1 MSVEFGCIGFAADRS
16 VKSLVQMAGGL
27 LGLFALCVSLLL
39 SPVHAQDVERL
50 QPGEALAT
58 QFSGTR
64 IVDGV
69 TVIDESGTVGSVFDI
84 RAPGTP
90 PRGEHWWNE
99 PQRLAVTAGQVGQVF
114 GIALDDASPPNIYLT
129 ATAAFGLHRNPDN
142 SDWMAGM
149 WGEDGG
155 PGTVYRLRA
164 DNDYRPEVF
173 AHVTL
178 EGRANTGA
186 ALGNIAFDRWNRQ
199 FYVSDLETGMIHVL
213 ALEDGA
219 ELGRFDHG
227 VDGRTDFYDAVFEDR
242 MSLDPVAFD
251 PETGA
256 RTDDCAAG
264 AFDRTPECWNLADF
278 RRRVWGLGVHRNDAT
293 GTVRLYYA
301 IWGSAGL
308 GNPAWDDAGD
318 DQRNAVWS
326 VGTGQDGA
334 IDVGSV
340 RREFALPDFFTDPAE
355 RDRHG
360 PSHPVSDIAFQ
371 MTPGRNVMILAERGG
386 MRNLGLDRE
395 APFAMPH
402 GARVLRF
409 ELDENAVWQPVGRYD
424 IGYYDRRGEGAP
436 FLRANSAG
444 GVSFGYGYG
453 PSHELD
459 LQQRDAWL
467 WATGDRLCSSEA
479 LCFDSSAGTHTD
491 ASQVHGLQ
499 GAAELPFDEL
509 MPGAAA
515 APYPEPGPATPA
527 HTPNRSAMIDLDIN
541 VDAAGN
547 GIEAEL
553 VRNDATLVGDVEVF
567 QRGEPAP
574 YPDDVDV
581 ADLPV
586 DEGAIPD
593 FPPVEPPD
601 EGLWPP
607 DGAPELGLVKTGP
620 AVCAPGGLCTYAI
633 TITNHGG
640 APYAGPVFVQDFPPE
655 GSLLFASSFGW
666 SCTAAEDWINCTS
679 TPVVMAPGD
688 AITLIQTVELPPEI
702 LTATVENCGNIIWP
716 AADATSWARVRL
728 WVEQVLAFEGR
739 LDPALVDGTMSPETH
754 DAIRAYQHDHG
765 LPETGTIT
773 PGLLATMF
781 PASSRMAGDA
791 NDANDGMCIETPI
804 DPAAV
809 PALSAFE
816 LGIAKDLVGACRPGE
831 ECIFDITVTNNGD
844 GAFNGDL
851 SIGEVIVGLRDED
864 GAWVP
869 ATWPRAVSPGW
880 NCDGDGSGGACE
892 LDGVYLGPGESGTF
906 RMNNPLDRDFAES
919 RLRNCARFRWEGMG
933 VEPDANE
940 DNDEACITIDVEP
953 LVIDPETEDV
963 DLAITKAVP
972 HGHMCHAGER
982 CVFVVTIENRGTQD
996 YTGTVAFD
1004 DHANIE
1010 GTGIPAEDITTPGA
1024 WDCSRAGASEHIR
1037 RCSWSGS
1044 IGNGDGVSVE
1054 MVVAVPDTS
1063 ADVTLYNCAEIAWDG
1078 MEFPLGRD
1086 ANSDND
1092 GEVCAETEILPA
1104 EEPEEPGS
1112 GGANTDMAIEI
1123 DPRGPCPRGEWCRFD
1138 ARLLNLGPDDFSGDV
1153 VINRNFTLIATDGTE
1168 EVIFSAAVRREDE
1181 EIAHGGVLE
1190 YQPGPEIPDED
1201 GYQSVRVCETFN
1213 VAASGITE
1221 PDTDAARDNNTAC
1234 RVAEITERREST
1246 DFSMDVLERDAC
1258 TVGGPCFFEWELT
1271 NLGPTEYTG
1280 EPAVHHVLTA
1290 VSESGAETVLDD
1302 SIYTYSE
1309 QHLVP
1314 FGADAEFLWD
1324 YRWTIPEDAEYTQV
1338 RMCNTFLPDE
1348 SGVTELDTAEARG
1361 NNADCAT
1368 IDVRGRGADISLE
1381 GHSSC
1386 QRGATCRDIT
1396 LSLTNEG
1403 DETYS
1408 GMLGLRGTLRPVVP
1422 IVSVEA
1428 EGGWN
1433 CQPLQAGA
1441 YNCHHTA
1448 FTLAPGAS
1456 QTIRLVVDIPRAFA
1470 ENRIRH
1476 EMQLIWPGHDPDS
1489 PPPEGA
1495 GDTNPENDRDGVW
1508 VTITDTAPVITCQN
1522 GKVVDGVCVCRRGWK
1537 PRRLRENIYRCR
1549 KTPPQ
1554 LQCIK
1559 GKVVRGDCVCPK
1571 QWKRVRESARV
1582 FRCVEPQRQLQ
1593 CIKGKI
1599 VRGDCVCPKRW
1610 KRVRKSAYVF
1620 QCVKPPKPD
1629 PQLRCVKGKIL
1640 AGNCLCPKGWKKV
1653 REKDNVYR
1661 CVKPRKQITCVGG
1674 KISSGKC
1681 YCPGGWKRT
1690 RTGTNAW
1697 RCTKPVQRIKCSNG
1711 KVVGSKCVCP
1721 RDRKLVRVSKNA
1733 FRCVPKARPIR
1744 CSGGTV
1750 VRGRCECPRGMR
1762 ARRVTNRLYRCVKK

>member
-1 MSVEFGCIGFAADRS
+1 MPVEFGCIGFAADGS
-16 VKSLVQMAGGL
+16 AKSLVRLAGGL
-27 LGLFALCVSLLL
+27 LALFALCVSLLL
-39 SPVHAQDVERL
+39 SPAHAQEAEGL
-50 QPGEALAT
+50 QPGEAFAT
-58 QFSGTR
+58 RFSGTR

-69 TVIDESGTVGSVFDI
+69 TVIDEGGTVGSLLDI
-84 RAPGTP
+84 RAPGAP

-99 PQRLAVTAGQVGQVF
+99 PQRLGVTAGQVGQVF
-114 GIALDDASPPNIYLT
+114 GIALDDASSPNIYLT
-129 ATAAFGLHRNPDN
+129 ATAAFGLHRNADN

-164 DNDYRPEVF
+164 DDAYRPEVF
-173 AHVTL
+173 ARITL

-199 FYVSDLETGMIHVL
+199 FYVSDLETGVIHVL

-227 VDGRTDFYDAVFEDR
+227 VDGRTDFYDATFEGR
-242 MSLDPVAFD
+242 LSLEPVAFD

-256 RTDDCAAG
+256 RTDDCVAG
-264 AFDRTPECWNLADF
+264 DFARTQECWNLADF
-278 RRRVWGLGVHRNDAT
+278 RRRVWGLGVHRDDAT

-301 IWGSAGL
+301 VWGSAGF
-308 GNPAWDDAGD
+308 GNPAWAGAGD

-326 VGTGQDGA
+326 IGIGQDGA
-334 IDVGSV
+334 MDVGSV
-340 RREFALPDFFTDPAE
+340 RREFAMPDFFVDPAE

-371 MTPGRNVMILAERGG
+371 TTPGRNVMILAERGG
-386 MRNLGLDRE
+386 VRNLGLDRA
-395 APFAMPH
+395 APFATPH
-402 GARVLRF
+402 GARVLRY
-409 ELDENAVWQPVGRYD
+409 ELDDNAVWQPVGRYD
-424 IGYYDRRGEGAP
+424 IGYYDRSGEGEP
-436 FLRANSAG
+436 FLRANGAG

-467 WATGDRLCSSEA
+467 WATGDRLCSPEA
-479 LCFDSSAGTHTD
+479 LCFDSSADTHTD

-509 MPGAAA
+509 MPDAAA

-527 HTPNRSAMIDLDIN
+527 HTPDRSAMIDLDIN
-541 VDAAGN
+541 VDVAGN

-567 QRGEPAP
+567 QQGEPAP
-574 YPDDVDV
+574 SPEVVDI
-581 ADLPV
+581 ADLPI

-688 AITLIQTVELPPEI
+688 AVTLILTVELPPEI
-702 LTATVENCGNIIWP
+702 LTATVENCGTVMWP

-791 NDANDGMCIETPI
+791 NDANDGMCIETPV

-809 PALSAFE
+809 PAPAAFE
-816 LGIAKDLVGACRPGE
+816 LGIAKDVVGECRPGE
-831 ECIFDITVTNNGD
+831 ECIFDITVTNHGD

-851 SIGEVIVGLRDED
+851 SIGEVIVGLRDAD

-869 ATWPRAVSPGW
+869 ATWPSAVSPGW
-880 NCDGDGSGGACE
+880 NCGGDGSGGACE
-892 LDGVYLGPGESGTF
+892 LDGVYLGPSESGTF
-906 RMNNPLDRDFAES
+906 RMANALPADFEES
-919 RLRNCARFRWEGMG
+919 RLQNCARFRWEGMG
-933 VEPDANE
+933 VEPDAE
-940 DNDEACITIDVEP
+940 DRNDEACIIIDVGLPIVEP
-953 LVIDPETEDV
+953 AVEPEPENVDLVTDKTGPERCERGGICEYTITVTNDGPDDYVGPIWLLDQWDQGPIDDVQTAAGEWACTEDSFRSIRCRHEPV
-963 DLAITKAVP
+963 TLARDESVELTVRWPVPLDRDLGMDGNCARVYYPMNRAPESLEMRINVQVALEAAGYPPGGFNGDIDDATRAAISDYREAHELTPGSEIDDELLRSLFPDSAGLEHDADTGNNENCHEVEIIEPVLDLAISKNPAMAYP
-972 HGHMCHAGER
+972 CHAAAD
-982 CVFVVTIENRGTQD
+982 CIFVVGIENLGTED
-996 YTGTVAFD
+996 FEGTVVFD
-1004 DHANIE
+1004 DFSSVG
-1010 GTGIPAEDITTPGA
+1010 GTDIAATSISTTST
-1024 WDCSRAGASEHIR
+1024 WDCSGIGDRENSR
-1037 RCSWSGS
+1037 RCARDVSIPSGAGIAMEIS
-1044 IGNGDGVSVE
+1044 VWTPNGTVGMWFE
-1054 MVVAVPDTS
+1054 
-1063 ADVTLYNCAEIAWDG
+1063 NCVEIAWSDMDVPG
-1078 MEFPLGRD
+1078 GRD
-1086 ANSDND
+1086 ANEAND
-1092 GEVCAETEILPA
+1092 GPVCA
-1104 EEPEEPGS
+1104 S
-1112 GGANTDMAIEI
+1112 RAI
-1123 DPRGPCPRGEWCRFD
+1123 
-1138 ARLLNLGPDDFSGDV
+1138 
-1153 VINRNFTLIATDGTE
+1153 
-1168 EVIFSAAVRREDE
+1168 
-1181 EIAHGGVLE
+1181 
-1190 YQPGPEIPDED
+1190 
-1201 GYQSVRVCETFN
+1201 
-1213 VAASGITE
+1213 
-1221 PDTDAARDNNTAC
+1221 
-1234 RVAEITERREST
+1234 
-1246 DFSMDVLERDAC
+1246 
-1258 TVGGPCFFEWELT
+1258 TV
-1271 NLGPTEYTG
+1271 
-1280 EPAVHHVLTA
+1280 
-1290 VSESGAETVLDD
+1290 
-1302 SIYTYSE
+1302 
-1309 QHLVP
+1309 
-1314 FGADAEFLWD
+1314 
-1324 YRWTIPEDAEYTQV
+1324 
-1338 RMCNTFLPDE
+1338 
-1348 SGVTELDTAEARG
+1348 
-1361 NNADCAT
+1361 
-1368 IDVRGRGADISLE
+1368 RGADISLE

-1396 LSLTNEG
+1396 LSLTNVG

-1408 GMLGLRGTLRPVVP
+1408 GMLSLRGTLKPVVP
-1422 IVSVEA
+1422 ILSVEA

-1470 ENRIRH
+1470 DNRIRH

-1495 GDTNPENDRDGVW
+1495 GDTNAQNDRDSVW
-1508 VTITDTAPVITCQN
+1508 VTITDATPVITCQN
-1522 GKVVDGVCVCRRGWK
+1522 GKVADGICVCRKGWK
-1537 PRRLRENIYRCR
+1537 PHRLRGNVYRCR

-1554 LQCIK
+1554 LQCIE

-1571 QWKRVRESARV
+1571 RWKRVRNSAYV
-1582 FRCVEPQRQLQ
+1582 FRCVKPQRQLQ
-1593 CIKGKI
+1593 CIKGKV

-1620 QCVKPPKPD
+1620 QCIKPPKPD
-1629 PQLRCVKGKIL
+1629 PQLRCVKGKIV

-1653 REKDNVYR
+1653 REKDNLYR
-1661 CVKPRKQITCVGG
+1661 CIKPRKQITCVGG
-1674 KISSGKC
+1674 KISGGKC

-1711 KVVGSKCVCP
+1711 KVVGGKCICP
-1721 RDRKLVRVSKNA
+1721 RDRKLVRMSKNA
-1733 FRCVPKARPIR
+1733 FKCVPKARPIR

-1750 VRGRCECPRGMR
+1750 VRGRCQCPRGMR